1 MIKFIPKLLLTVT
14 KLLKWGLMAKMLAL
28 SVSFTQAATLMV
40 HGDSLSAG
48 YGILPEESWVT
59 LVDQAL
65 GDDYRVIN
73 TSISGETSKGGLDRL
88 PALLD
93 KFQPDILLVELG
105 ANDGLRGY
113 PIDQMYD
120 NLQKMITLAQSQGI
134 EVILL
139 GIRLP
144 PNFGKRYT
152 EPFFNSFAELAQIHD
167 LLYLPFLLEN
177 VAQYPDLM
185 QADGLHPQKAG
196 QPIIVDSVRP
206 LIERALAR
214 LQP

>member
-1 MIKFIPKLLLTVT
+1 MIKFIPKLLLTIT
-14 KLLKWGLMAKMLAL
+14 KLLKWGLIAKMLAL

-177 VAQYPDLM
+177 VVQYPDLM

>member
-48 YGILPEESWVT
+48 YGILPEESWVS
-59 LVDQAL
+59 LVGQAL
-65 GDDYRVIN
+65 GDEYRVIN

-93 KFQPDILLVELG
+93 KFQPDILMVELG

-120 NLQKMITLAQSQGI
+120 NLQKMITLAQDQGI

-167 LLYLPFLLEN
+167 LLYLPFILDN

-185 QADGLHPQKAG
+185 QADGLHPTKAG
-196 QPIIVDSVRP
+196 QPIIVESVRP

-214 LQP
+214 LKS

>member
-48 YGILPEESWVT
+48 YGILPEESWVS
-59 LVDQAL
+59 LVGQAL
-65 GDDYRVIN
+65 GDEYRVIN

-93 KFQPDILLVELG
+93 KFQPDILMVELG

-120 NLQKMITLAQSQGI
+120 NLQKMITLAQDQGI

-167 LLYLPFLLEN
+167 LLYLPFILDN

-185 QADGLHPQKAG
+185 QADGSDDDRYDTHTHTVSG
-196 QPIIVDSVRP
+196 Q
-206 LIERALAR
+206 
-214 LQP
+214 

>member
-1 MIKFIPKLLLTVT
+1 
-14 KLLKWGLMAKMLAL
+14 
-28 SVSFTQAATLMV
+28 MV

-48 YGILPEESWVT
+48 YGILPEESWVS
-59 LVDQAL
+59 LVGQAL
-65 GDDYRVIN
+65 GDEYRVIN

-93 KFQPDILLVELG
+93 KFQPDILMVELG

-120 NLQKMITLAQSQGI
+120 NLQKMITLAQDQGI
-134 EVILL
+134 EVILM
-139 GIRLP
+139 GVRLP

-167 LLYLPFLLEN
+167 LLYLPFILDN

-185 QADGLHPQKAG
+185 QADGLHPTKAG
-196 QPIIVDSVRP
+196 QPIIVESVRP

-214 LQP
+214 LKS

>member
-1 MIKFIPKLLLTVT
+1 
-14 KLLKWGLMAKMLAL
+14 MAKILAL

-48 YGILPEESWVT
+48 YGILPEESWVA

-65 GDDYRVIN
+65 GDEYRVIN

-93 KFQPDILLVELG
+93 TFQPDILMVELG

-120 NLQKMITLAQSQGI
+120 NLQKMITLAQNQGI

-152 EPFFNSFAELAQIHD
+152 EPFFNSFAELASIND

-177 VAQYPDLM
+177 VAQFPDLM

-214 LQP
+214 LEP

>member
-1 MIKFIPKLLLTVT
+1 MLVTIIKLI
-14 KLLKWGLMAKMLAL
+14 KWGLIAKMLAI

-48 YGILPEESWVT
+48 YGILPEQSWVA

-65 GDDYRVIN
+65 GEDNSVIN

-88 PALLD
+88 PALLERY
-93 KFQPDILLVELG
+93 QPDILVIELG

-113 PIDQMYD
+113 PIDQMYE
-120 NLQKMITLAQSQGI
+120 NLQKMITLAQDQAI
-134 EVILL
+134 EVILV

-152 EPFFNSFAELAQIHD
+152 EPFFNSFAELAQIND

-177 VAQYPDLM
+177 VAQYSDLM
-185 QADGLHPQKAG
+185 QDDGLHPKQEG
-196 QPIIVDSVRP
+196 QPIIVDSMRP
-206 LIERALAR
+206 LIDSALAR
-214 LQP
+214 LAP

>member
-1 MIKFIPKLLLTVT
+1 MIKFIPKLLLTIT
-14 KLLKWGLMAKMLAL
+14 KLLKWGLIAKMLAL

>member
-1 MIKFIPKLLLTVT
+1 
-14 KLLKWGLMAKMLAL
+14 MAKMLAL

-48 YGILPEESWVT
+48 YGILPEESWVS
-59 LVDQAL
+59 LVGQAL
-65 GDDYRVIN
+65 GDEYRVIN

-93 KFQPDILLVELG
+93 KFQPDILMVELG

-120 NLQKMITLAQSQGI
+120 NLQKMITLAQDQGI

-167 LLYLPFLLEN
+167 LLYLPFILDN

-185 QADGLHPQKAG
+185 QADGLHPTKAG
-196 QPIIVDSVRP
+196 QPIIVESVRP

-214 LQP
+214 LKS

>member
-48 YGILPEESWVT
+48 YGILPEESWVS
-59 LVDQAL
+59 LVGQAL
-65 GDDYRVIN
+65 GDEYRVIN

-93 KFQPDILLVELG
+93 KFQPDILMVELG

-120 NLQKMITLAQSQGI
+120 NLQKMITLAQDRGI

-167 LLYLPFLLEN
+167 LLYLPFILDN

-185 QADGLHPQKAG
+185 QADGLHPTKAG
-196 QPIIVDSVRP
+196 QPIIVESVRP

-214 LQP
+214 LKS

>member
-1 MIKFIPKLLLTVT
+1 MIKFIPKLLLTIT
-14 KLLKWGLMAKMLAL
+14 KLLKWGLIAKMLAL

-214 LQP
+214 LEP

>member
-1 MIKFIPKLLLTVT
+1 
-14 KLLKWGLMAKMLAL
+14 MAKMLAL

-48 YGILPEESWVT
+48 YGILPEESWVS
-59 LVDQAL
+59 LVGQAL
-65 GDDYRVIN
+65 GDEYRVIN

-93 KFQPDILLVELG
+93 KFQPDILMVELG

-120 NLQKMITLAQSQGI
+120 NLQKMITLAQDRGI

-167 LLYLPFLLEN
+167 LLYLPFILDN

-185 QADGLHPQKAG
+185 QADGLHPTKAG
-196 QPIIVDSVRP
+196 QPIIVESVRP

-214 LQP
+214 LKS

>member
-48 YGILPEESWVT
+48 YGILPEESWVS
-59 LVDQAL
+59 LVGQAL
-65 GDDYRVIN
+65 GDEYRVIN

-120 NLQKMITLAQSQGI
+120 NLQKMITLAQNQGI

-214 LQP
+214 LEP